1 MLNLQKNAI
10 LHCKIVHIKKKM
22 MGKYAF
28 MKLVCTCNM
37 LNIRK

>member
-1 MLNLQKNAI
+1 MLNLQFLRYYTAKWCI
-10 LHCKIVHIKKKM
+10 LRKKM